1 MIYKVNHPELGTL
14 NAELASV
21 SEDPDG
27 QVADVINMM
36 AGYVEADY
44 RSPRVRADA
53 TEALSRYGPDPAA
66 AVFHH
71 IKSKVRFVRDEE
83 ISEFLGDPDIV
94 EVLIRPRDMSELVSS
109 GTARG
114 DCDCFVMY
122 GAAML
127 KALGERDVRFVTVAA
142 DSRDPERFSH
152 VYLVVYRDGNR
163 IPLDLSHGDRPGWE
177 TGEYYRRREWPLNGG
192 AWGWWIL
199 IAVIGVIYYDRRR
212 NARVTS

>member
-1 MIYKVNHPELGTL
+1 ML

-44 RSPRVRADA
+44 RSPLIQADA
-53 TEALSRYGPDPAA
+53 AEALTSYGPDQVT
-66 AVFHH
+66 AVFHYV
-71 IKSKVRFVRDEE
+71 KSKLRFVHDAE
-83 ISEFLGDPDIV
+83 ISEFLGAPDIV
-94 EVLIRPRDMSELVSS
+94 EVLIRPRDMSEFVAG

-122 GAAML
+122 GAALLRAM
-127 KALGERDVRFVTVAA
+127 GEKDVRFVTVAA

-152 VYLVVYRDGNR
+152 VYLVVYREGKR
-163 IPLDLSHGDRPGWE
+163 IPLDLSHGDEPGWE
-177 TGEYYRRREWPLNGG
+177 TDKYYRRREWPLSRGS
-192 AWGWWIL
+192 WRWLVL
-199 IAVIGVIYYDRRR
+199 IAVVAILYKGGRRE
-212 NARVTS
+212 S